1 MIASNMLRVT
11 GWAEALMNIL
21 LLYIYHSQCT
31 FQSFPLFFYVYHT
44 CKHNAE
50 DTVLDSGVYEKVM
63 L

>member
-21 LLYIYHSQCT
+21 LLYIYITHSVH
-31 FQSFPLFFYVYHT
+31 FNLFLFYVYHT
-44 CKHNAE
+44 CKHNAK